1 MNFAVFQA
9 LGDRVEAEYRRFNY
23 DDKVFP
29 QIAESALTDWQEC
42 PEFNL
47 GEVAD
52 FLLTTSVKQ
61 QPEVEFSN
69 LPVTLYRSSEFYIEC
84 LIWVDATTSIHQ
96 HAFSGA
102 FRVVTGSSLHS
113 EYEFVEQAR
122 VSQLLLLGEA
132 RTQRL
137 EALTRG
143 DVRRITSGRAGLVH
157 SLFHLDQPSVTFVIR
172 TYGDLWA
179 QPQYDVYPPTIAAA
193 THILAE
199 DRRVR
204 SAKRLINVLGQLSS
218 ADAVE
223 VWCRGVAQLDFPRV
237 FVICLELAEQL
248 ERPEIREPVLTA
260 IRKQHGSLAENLDG
274 CLAERSRIAS
284 LESCRASI
292 TEPELRLFIALLLNA
307 TSRRDL
313 FKVLRDRYPTTSP
326 EERCATFLAE
336 LGDPKAFLMALH
348 SVHARGTWAGGPSRF
363 GFEMVRAKKSVPEE
377 VTAEVFHAI
386 AAGQSDC
393 QLRARLESKCNSAVV
408 EKAIA
413 AYRQY
418 QSLPEL
424 RVFAIE

>member
-29 QIAESALTDWQEC
+29 QIAESALTEWQEC

-47 GEVAD
+47 EEVSD
-52 FLLTTSVKQ
+52 FLLTTSIKQ
-61 QPEVEFSN
+61 QPKAEFSN

-84 LIWVDATTSIHQ
+84 LVWVDATTSIHQ

-172 TYGDLWA
+172 TYGEPWA
-179 QPQYDVYPPTIAAA
+179 EPQYDVYPPTVAAA
-193 THILAE
+193 TDILAE
-199 DRRVR
+199 DSRVQL
-204 SAKRLINVLGQLSS
+204 AKRLINVLGRLSPP
-218 ADAVE
+218 DAVE
-223 VWCRGVAQLDFPRV
+223 VWCRRVAQLDFPRV
-237 FVICLELAEQL
+237 FVICMELAEQL
-248 ERPEIREPVLTA
+248 ERTEIRDPVLTA

-284 LESCRASI
+284 LKSCRASI
-292 TEPELRLFIALLLNA
+292 TEPELRFFIALLLNA
-307 TSRRDL
+307 TSRRNL

-336 LGDPKAFLMALH
+336 LGDPTAFLIAVH
-348 SVHARGTWAGGPSRF
+348 SVHARGTWAGAPSRF
-363 GFEMVRAKKSVPEE
+363 GFEMVRAKRSIPEE
-377 VTAEVFHAI
+377 ASTDVFQAI
-386 AAGQSDC
+386 ATGQSDR
-393 QLRARLESKCNSAVV
+393 QLRERLESRCSSAVV
-408 EKAIA
+408 EKAVA

-418 QSLPEL
+418 QLLPEL

>member
-9 LGDRVEAEYRRFNY
+9 LGDRVEAEYRRLNY

-61 QPEVEFSN
+61 QPELEFSN
-69 LPVTLYRSSEFYIEC
+69 LPVTFYRSREFYIEC

-122 VSQLLLLGEA
+122 VSQLLLLGEV

-143 DVRRITSGRAGLVH
+143 DVRRITSGRGGLVH
-157 SLFHLDQPSVTFVIR
+157 SLFHLDQPSVTLVIR
-172 TYGDLWA
+172 TYGEPWA

-193 THILAE
+193 TQILAE
-199 DRRVR
+199 DSRVR
-204 SAKRLINVLGQLSS
+204 LAKRLINVLGQLSP
-218 ADAVE
+218 ADAIE

-248 ERPEIREPVLTA
+248 GRPEIREPVLTA

-274 CLAERSRIAS
+274 CLAERSRIES
-284 LESCRASI
+284 LNSCRASI
-292 TEPELRLFIALLLNA
+292 TEPELRFFIALLLNA
-307 TSRRDL
+307 TSRREL
-313 FKVLRDRYPTTSP
+313 FKVLHDRYPRTPP

-336 LGDPKAFLMALH
+336 LGDPKALLMAAH
-348 SVHARGTWAGGPSRF
+348 SADARRTWAAAPSHF
-363 GFEMVRAKKSVPEE
+363 GLEMVRAKRSVPEE
-377 VTAEVFHAI
+377 ATTEVFHAI
-386 AAGQSDC
+386 AAGLSDR
-393 QLRARLESKCNSAVV
+393 QLRAGLESKCSSAVV

>member
-9 LGDRVEAEYRRFNY
+9 LGDRVKAEYRRCNY
-23 DDKVFP
+23 DDQVFP

-42 PEFNL
+42 PKFNL
-47 GEVAD
+47 AEVAD
-52 FLLTTSVKQ
+52 FLLTTSIKQ
-61 QPEVEFSN
+61 QPEAEFSN

-84 LIWVDATTSIHQ
+84 LIWMDATTSIHQ

-113 EYEFVEQAR
+113 EYEFVEKAR

-137 EALTRG
+137 EVLTRG

-157 SLFHLDQPSVTFVIR
+157 SLFHLDEPSVTLVIR
-172 TYGDLWA
+172 TYGEPWV

-193 THILAE
+193 TQILTN
-199 DRRVR
+199 DSRVR
-204 SAKRLINVLGQLSS
+204 LAKRLINVLGRLSP

-223 VWCRGVAQLDFPRV
+223 VWCRDVAQLDFPRV

-248 ERPEIREPVLTA
+248 ERLEIREPVLAA
-260 IRKQHGSLAENLDG
+260 IRKQHGLLAENLDG

-284 LESCRASI
+284 LKSCRASM
-292 TEPELRLFIALLLNA
+292 TDPELRFFIALLLNA

-313 FKVLRDRYPTTSP
+313 FEVLRARYPTTSP
-326 EERCATFLAE
+326 EERCARFLAE
-336 LGDPKAFLMALH
+336 LGDPKAFLTAVH
-348 SVHARGTWAGGPSRF
+348 SVHAKGTWTGGPSRF
-363 GFEMVRAKKSVPEE
+363 GFEMVRAKGSVPEE
-377 VTAEVFHAI
+377 AAAEVFQAI

-393 QLRARLESKCNSAVV
+393 QLRAALESKCNSAVV
-408 EKAIA
+408 EKATA

>member
-1 MNFAVFQA
+1 MGRNRNNYVSSANMNFAVFQA

-102 FRVVTGSSLHS
+102 FRVVTGCSLHS

-122 VSQLLLLGEA
+122 VSQLLLLGET

-157 SLFHLDQPSVTFVIR
+157 SLFHLDRPSATFVIR
-172 TYGDLWA
+172 TYGKPWA
-179 QPQYDVYPPTIAAA
+179 QPQYDVYPPSIAAA
-193 THILAE
+193 IQILA
-199 DRRVR
+199 RTI
-204 SAKRLINVLGQLSS
+204 SQTSYQ
-218 ADAVE
+218 
-223 VWCRGVAQLDFPRV
+223 C
-237 FVICLELAEQL
+237 
-248 ERPEIREPVLTA
+248 
-260 IRKQHGSLAENLDG
+260 
-274 CLAERSRIAS
+274 SR
-284 LESCRASI
+284 
-292 TEPELRLFIALLLNA
+292 
-307 TSRRDL
+307 
-313 FKVLRDRYPTTSP
+313 
-326 EERCATFLAE
+326 
-336 LGDPKAFLMALH
+336 
-348 SVHARGTWAGGPSRF
+348 
-363 GFEMVRAKKSVPEE
+363 
-377 VTAEVFHAI
+377 
-386 AAGQSDC
+386 
-393 QLRARLESKCNSAVV
+393 AVV
-408 EKAIA
+408 TT
-413 AYRQY
+413 R
-418 QSLPEL
+418 
-424 RVFAIE
+424 RG